1 MNKHKVI
8 FEGTIDNIEP
18 EGDAY
23 VYYGSILGRGTWKG
37 IDGHEIKYEDS
48 QRKIVDV
55 FEEAAPTFNGKPLV
69 YGHHL
74 QTREAVKGFNAVAWR
89 DGDVIRN
96 KGYIFDPDV
105 IALVKQGKFP
115 MGQSMEAWV
124 WVDNNMYAQR
134 IEGTMVAIGIE
145 KPAFKG
151 GLIEKGKGVKLEM
164 GTYDELIKTKLE
176 ELELDE
182 EKITAILELVKDVH
196 VIEGEPEKGMVLM
209 PDTRFAELKAAEQA
223 AKGTDTLNAKLKQL
237 TDEINAMKAKDQK
250 NEKDIIIGEIQVLN
264 GEFEA
269 ETYLEGVEDHE
280 LQMRMLKAYYDRIS
294 ELESILPQ
302 GADDVEVK
310 LTSDEEEKIMMELT
324 GKSPSEFLKIANK
337 EED

>member
-1 MNKHKVI
+1 MNKHRVI
-8 FEGTIDNIEP
+8 FEGTIDKVES

-55 FEEAAPTFNGKPLV
+55 FEEGAPTFNGVPLV

-96 KGYIFDPDV
+96 KGYIFNPET

-124 WVDNNMYAQR
+124 WVDNEMYAQR
-134 IEGTMVAIGIE
+134 IEGTVVAIGIE
-145 KPAFKG
+145 KPAYKG

-164 GTYDELIKTKLE
+164 GTFAEQIKAKLE

-182 EKITAILELVKDVH
+182 EKVNTILELVKNVH
-196 VIEGEPEKGMVLM
+196 VVEGEIDNGYVLM
-209 PDTRFAELKAAEQA
+209 PDRRFAELKAAEKA
-223 AKGTDTLNAKLKQL
+223 AEGTDTLKTKLEQL
-237 TDEINAMKAKDQK
+237 TTEINAMKAKDQK
-250 NEKDIIIGEIQVLN
+250 DEKDIIVGEIQVLN
-264 GEFEA
+264 GEFKVDE
-269 ETYLEGVEDHE
+269 YLEGVEDHG
-280 LQMRMLKAYYDRIS
+280 LQMRMLKAYYERIS
-294 ELESILPQ
+294 ELEAILPQ
-302 GADDVEVK
+302 RADDVEVK
-310 LTSDEEEKIMMELT
+310 LTDDEETKIMLALT
-324 GKSPSEFLKIANK
+324 GKTPAEFLKLK
-337 EED
+337 EDE